1 MVAPDPHT
9 LASVFGMLG
18 TLVSFLVLLAPL
30 PTFYRIYKRKS
41 ADGFQSLPYSVALFS
56 AMLMFYYAYIK
67 ENAYLLLGI
76 NSFGSIIET
85 IYLIV
90 YMIYAPSNSRIFTAK
105 LLVLFNFLAYGVIVG
120 VTYQIPNPLLRLKVV
135 GWINVIFSVCVFAA
149 PLSILRLVIRTKSVE
164 YMSFPLSF
172 CLTIC
177 AVMWFFYGLLIKD
190 LFVAAPNI
198 LGFTFGMAQMIL
210 FLVYKNTKRPILPEF
225 KLNEMPNRVAAA
237 DDEIIVACE
246 STTQTGL
253 KTGEGENKTSCEAD
267 DDHENQSQTTETSAI
282 THDIETS
289 PESIV

>member
-149 PLSILRLVIRTKSVE
+149 PLSIL
-164 YMSFPLSF
+164 
-172 CLTIC
+172 
-177 AVMWFFYGLLIKD
+177 
-190 LFVAAPNI
+190 APNI